1 MRRLVALLTR
11 ALALASP
18 VVLAAAPLAPSRVA
32 AAPVAAGATTVCTIT
47 DDRLVGLSG
56 LVVTADGF
64 ISESDSN
71 FDKSRIRI
79 WYLDKHCKLLRSVR
93 YPTSALDPEDAAMGR
108 DGTLYIADIGDN
120 DRSRRSIAVWTLRP
134 GRSTP
139 KIFRYVYPDGPH
151 DAEAILLA
159 ADDSPIFVTKDPA
172 TAGIYVP
179 TKPADPAG
187 DPVALKRVG
196 SFTLTPTDTDSGVGV
211 LGGFVVTGGANS
223 ADRRKVALRSYN
235 DAYEWRVPDGD
246 VVKAIT
252 STRPT
257 ITPLPGEAQGESIAY
272 APDGKSF
279 YTVSD
284 DESTP
289 MRDPILRY
297 PSAITAPG
305 AGGATGAG
313 NGRGGATGSAAGGG
327 SVVGILAVAG
337 GIGLLLVLVGVVGL
351 VRYRR
356 AARYGRPSGDP
367 VR

>member
-1 MRRLVALLTR
+1 MRRFVAGAAAALLG
-11 ALALASP
+11 
-18 VVLAAAPLAPSRVA
+18 VLAAAVPAT
-32 AAPVAAGATTVCTIT
+32 AAGAATTVCTVT

-56 LVVTADGF
+56 LVVTAGGF

-120 DRSRRSIAVWTLRP
+120 DRTRRSIAVWVLRP

-139 KIFRYVYPDGPH
+139 KIFRYAYPDGPH

-159 ADDSPIFVTKDPA
+159 ADDSPIIVTKDPA

-179 TKPADPAG
+179 TGPADPSG
-187 DPVALKRVG
+187 DPMALKKVG
-196 SFTLTPTDTDSGVGV
+196 SFTLTPTDTESGVGV

-235 DAYEWRVPDGD
+235 DAYEWIVPDGD

-252 STRPT
+252 STRPV

-284 DESTP
+284 AESPP

-297 PSAITAPG
+297 PSAITAPAG
-305 AGGATGAG
+305 TGGATGAG

-327 SVVGILAVAG
+327 SVVGILVLSS
-337 GIGLLLVLVGVVGL
+337 GIGLLLALVGVVGL